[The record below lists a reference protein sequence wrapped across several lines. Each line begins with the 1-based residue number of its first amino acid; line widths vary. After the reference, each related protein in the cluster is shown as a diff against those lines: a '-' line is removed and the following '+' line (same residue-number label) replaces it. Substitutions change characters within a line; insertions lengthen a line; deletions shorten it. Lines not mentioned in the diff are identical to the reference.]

1 MTPAAE
7 RMFTVLEAAA
17 AAGERCPMREQLGTG
32 AAPSLRTL
40 ARAGK
45 IRIEIFNL
53 NFRRITI
60 LVGPHAGKATADPP
74 LYNGKRPKPYMV
86 SDANGT
92 FTGGTEVNR
101 KAGPR
106 PTMMFDKMGNRIK
119 PEG

>member
-7 RMFTVLEAAA
+7 RLFAILEAAA
-17 AAGERCPMREQLGTG
+17 IAGERCPIREALPDSAG
-32 AAPSLRTL
+32 PSLRSL
-40 ARAGK
+40 AHGGL

-53 NFRRITI
+53 NFRRVTI

-74 LYNGKRPKPYMV
+74 LMNGKRPKPYLV
-86 SDANGT
+86 SD
-92 FTGGTEVNR
+92 TGGTRRNGELVKV